1 MQVSLIAAV
10 ARNGAIGKNMTLPWH
25 YPEDLK
31 FFRQTT
37 QDKVVIMG
45 RKTFLS
51 LNNKPLPRR
60 LNIVLTRDL
69 TYDAPSC
76 VIAHSV
82 ETALAIAREAKGDDQ
97 EVMIIGGADIYTL
110 FLPYAD
116 RLYLTIIDQNFEGD
130 VFFPTIE
137 WAAWK
142 LITEKPYTG
151 FVIKTFDKL
160 SKQG

>member
-1 MQVSLIAAV
+1 
-10 ARNGAIGKNMTLPWH
+10 
-25 YPEDLK
+25 
-31 FFRQTT
+31 
-37 QDKVVIMG
+37 MG

-51 LNNKPLPRR
+51 LNNKPLPKR

-69 TYDAPSC
+69 TYDASGC
-76 VIAHSV
+76 VVAHSV
-82 ETALAIAREAKGDDQ
+82 EASLTIARKAKGDNQ
-97 EVMIIGGADIYTL
+97 EVMIIGGADIYAL

-116 RLYLTIIDQNFEGD
+116 RLYLTILDQNFEGD

-142 LITEKPYTG
+142 LIIEKPYNG

-160 SKQG
+160 NKQG